1 MMPSLKTEVAGIRFP
16 NPFILASGPPTAN
29 GSMISAGF
37 DAGWGGAVL
46 KTVALEPTPMASPRV
61 HILRKGSHQ
70 RGMVNIE
77 LITDIPLDR
86 WRGELDLIRQTHP
99 ARPII
104 VSVMGG
110 GCADDWQ
117 EAMKRLEAHG
127 VTAYELNVSCPN
139 ISEHKGAQLG
149 QDPEALAKVIGWAKA
164 ATDLPVLVKLT
175 PNVTDIVALARVAE
189 EAGADA
195 ITATN
200 TLSGLAGIDLETF
213 SPLPAVS
220 GLGIY
225 GGYSGPGLKPVSLR
239 ATAAIARELSIPV
252 IGCGGIETWEDAAE
266 YIAVGASAVQVC
278 TAAMWRGHELI
289 GRLTS
294 GLERYLRARGF
305 ESPADLRGRALPN
318 IVQFPDLDLSVKLL
332 AAVELGL
339 CNGCGQ
345 CVTACAS
352 GGYQAI
358 GMVND
363 KAVIDTYRCDG
374 CGLCVGICPPAAIT
388 MVARP

>member
-1 MMPSLKTEVAGIRFP
+1 MPSLETEVAGIRFP

-61 HILRKGSHQ
+61 HILRKGRQQ

-86 WRGELDLIRQTHP
+86 WRAELDIIRASHP
-99 ARPII
+99 TRPVI

-110 GCADDWQ
+110 GHADDWQ
-117 EAMKRLEAHG
+117 EAMRRLESHG

-139 ISEHKGAQLG
+139 YSEHRGAQLG
-149 QDPEALAKVIGWAKA
+149 QDPEALAEVIGWAKEG
-164 ATDLPVLVKLT
+164 TDLPVWVKLT

-195 ITATN
+195 VTSTN
-200 TLSGLAGIDLETF
+200 TLSGLAGIDLESF

-220 GLGIY
+220 GVGIC

-239 ATAAIARELSIPV
+239 ATASIARELSIPV

-266 YIAVGASAVQVC
+266 YVAVGASAVQVC
-278 TAAMWRGHELI
+278 TAAMWRGYELAE
-289 GRLTS
+289 RLS
-294 GLERYLRARGF
+294 RGLERYLDASGYD
-305 ESPADLRGRALPN
+305 SPADFRGRALAN
-318 IVQFPDLDLSVKLL
+318 IVQFPDLDLSVKRL
-332 AAVELGL
+332 AAIEPGL
-339 CNGCGQ
+339 CNGCGL

-358 GMVND
+358 EMVGD
-363 KAVIDTYRCDG
+363 GAVIDSYRCDG
-374 CGLCVGICPPAAIT
+374 CGLCVGICPPEAIT
-388 MVARP
+388 MVPLP